1 MTTQWPQGQNDH
13 TVNTSWYTVN
23 PTWHNYGGHKI
34 PAHMAPFL
42 RYQMYCQQ
50 QHRQQYQQQYAAVN
64 INGQQTT

>member
-1 MTTQWPQGQNDH
+1 M
-13 TVNTSWYTVN
+13 
-23 PTWHNYGGHKI
+23 WHNYGGHTI
-34 PAHMAPFL
+34 LEHMVPFL